1 MERWIGGAESSAG
14 DVGMGD
20 EVVVGRQTGPGV
32 LRFVVIPRPLA
43 SLVASLVVIALGLA
57 TVRWGGPRT
66 GAVLAAGVVAMIAAA
81 AMVWPRLAAHLL
93 AASQPG
99 VAVFVCV
106 LAVRWALQH
115 RYRRRVLFL
124 PAFTR
129 TQSPGSSAQRAS
141 VNVRSRVEPS
151 TIDVPALS

>member
-1 MERWIGGAESSAG
+1 MERWIGSADRSPAEAALG
-14 DVGMGD
+14 DDVT
-20 EVVVGRQTGPGV
+20 VGRQTGPGA

-43 SLVASLVVIALGLA
+43 SLVASLVVVALGLA
-57 TVRWGGPRT
+57 ALRWGGPRT
-66 GAVLAAGVVAMIAAA
+66 GTVVAAGFVAVIAAA
-81 AMVWPRLAAHLL
+81 AVVWPRLAAHLL

-124 PAFTR
+124 PSFTR
-129 TQSPGSSAQRAS
+129 TQPPASSAQRAS
-141 VNVRSRVEPS
+141 INARSRVEPS
-151 TIDVPALS
+151 TIDVPASS